1 MSKKKERIQKLIKI
15 HSRLNTPVK
24 GASDKAEYSTY
35 RKDCMIDSMKLI
47 EQLLA
52 DDGIFASKGE

>member
-24 GASDKAEYSTY
+24 GASEKAEYSTY
-35 RKDCMIDSMKLI
+35 RKDCMIDTMKII
-47 EQLLA
+47 EGLLA
-52 DDGIFASKGE
+52 DDGIFAASGE